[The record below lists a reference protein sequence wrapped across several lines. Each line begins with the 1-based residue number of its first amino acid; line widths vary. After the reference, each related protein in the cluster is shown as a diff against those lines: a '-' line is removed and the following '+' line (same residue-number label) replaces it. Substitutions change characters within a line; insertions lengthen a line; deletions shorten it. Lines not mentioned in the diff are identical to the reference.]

1 MESGLNLTEK
11 CKYAEAHE
19 IYVPHGYPSRSEY
32 FCMSTKNLEKCPCQ
46 EGIKNEKCL
55 YHMKE
60 EDSMHKEF
68 IRCKDC
74 KNFRPFGPNGGQ
86 CDKYGILQISP
97 DFYCASAE
105 VIEKTRCSLCYSD
118 NPEGSRF
125 CNKCGKRL

>member
-1 MESGLNLTEK
+1 MLSEK
-11 CKYAEAHE
+11 CKYAEAHR
-19 IYVPHGYPSRSEY
+19 IYAQEGYHSKVEY
-32 FCMSTKNLEKCPCQ
+32 FCIGTKNLEKCPCQ
-46 EGIKNEKCL
+46 DGVKDEKCL
-55 YHMKE
+55 YCLKE
-60 EDSMHKEF
+60 SDLMERGL

-74 KNFRPFGPNGGQ
+74 KNFRPLGPNVGQ

-97 DFYCASAE
+97 DFYCAAAE